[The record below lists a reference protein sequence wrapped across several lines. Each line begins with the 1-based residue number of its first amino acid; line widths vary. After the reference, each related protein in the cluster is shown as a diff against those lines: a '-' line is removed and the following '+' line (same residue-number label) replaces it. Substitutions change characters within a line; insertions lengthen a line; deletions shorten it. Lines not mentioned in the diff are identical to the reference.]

1 MVLRNDR
8 RSVVLFSSS
17 SLNIYSDEI
26 ASVSNPFF
34 NFGNERL
41 FSCKV
46 VQLWFLRKE
55 IGSNRR
61 RLKQITTTSKE

>member
-8 RSVVLFSSS
+8 CNVVLFSSS

-34 NFGNERL
+34 NIGNERL

-46 VQLWFLRKE
+46 VQPWFLRKE

-61 RLKQITTTSKE
+61 RLKQITTTSIE